1 MALYSEVLSR
11 IFLGITLA
19 APIGPVSI
27 EMIQRGLK
35 KGFLSAFVVR
45 LGAAVGNFLCL
56 LLSYYGFLQLNK
68 HSFIIIGLSI
78 LGSLLLIHRGYLYVS
93 SKIESISIEN
103 SETISNGILTGF
115 YLSIANPIAFIF
127 WAGIMANSSN
137 TISDGIAFNLLII
150 LGVII
155 WGIIFSLIL
164 SIGKTYITAQT
175 LLRINKIA
183 GIIMLY
189 YGITFLCRGVATLI
203 F

>member
-45 LGAAVGNFLCL
+45 LGAAIGNFLCL

-68 HSFIIIGLSI
+68 NSFVITSLSI

-93 SKIESISIEN
+93 SKKESISIKN
-103 SETISNGILTGF
+103 NETISNGIIIGF

-155 WGIIFSLIL
+155 WGMIFSLIL
-164 SIGKTYITAQT
+164 SIGKAYITTQT

-189 YGITFLCRGVATLI
+189 YGITFLCKGAATLI

>member
-1 MALYSEVLSR
+1 MAPYSEILSK

-19 APIGPVSI
+19 APIGPVSV

-45 LGAAVGNFLCL
+45 LGASIGNFLCL

-68 HSFIIIGLSI
+68 NYFVINGLSI
-78 LGSLLLIHRGYLYVS
+78 LGSLLLIHKGYLYII
-93 SKIESISIEN
+93 SKIESIKLEN
-103 SETISNGILTGF
+103 SETLSNGILTGF

-137 TISDGIAFNLLII
+137 TIGDGIALNSIII

-164 SIGKTYITAQT
+164 SVGKIYITAKT

-189 YGITFLCRGVATLI
+189 YGIIFLFKGVVTLI